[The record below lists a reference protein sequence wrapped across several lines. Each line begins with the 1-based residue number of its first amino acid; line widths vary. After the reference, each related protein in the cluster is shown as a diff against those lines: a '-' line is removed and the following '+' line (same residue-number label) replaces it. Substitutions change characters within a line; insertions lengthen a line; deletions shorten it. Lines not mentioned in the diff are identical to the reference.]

1 MLLSFTEAD
10 SGKPI
15 SINPAHVV
23 LVFTAKPED
32 KEERTLINMLNG
44 NVAVI
49 EPYLDVVGAIQ
60 AEIK

>member
-15 SINPAHVV
+15 AINPVHVV
-23 LVFTAKPED
+23 LVFVATTEEKG
-32 KEERTLINMLNG
+32 ERTLINMLNG

-49 EPYLDVVGAIQ
+49 EPYVDVLGAIQ
-60 AEIK
+60 GAL